1 MKKASMIAVGILSF
15 SLLFLCILS
24 LILLPKKQRTL
35 KETVYETSIVT
46 QTQPIY
52 VYVEPQ
58 TEDTTAESSAT
69 NTEELHWIVKSYK
82 EMIGVFDEKMQLIR
96 IIEVYTKTLPEAD
109 RKLLE
114 EGIVIRSKKEY
125 NALMEDYTA

>member
-1 MKKASMIAVGILSF
+1 MKKNVLRHSPFAFYFVCVLCSLSCIALIILVYRTRSF
-15 SLLFLCILS
+15 LS
-24 LILLPKKQRTL
+24 EIKPIVKTE
-35 KETVYETSIVT
+35 KEY
-46 QTQPIY
+46 IY
-52 VYVEPQ
+52 VTLPPK
-58 TEDTTAESSAT
+58 EDTPVDTIPT
-69 NTEELHWIVKSYK
+69 NKYFVKEYMG
-82 EMIGVFDEKMQLIR
+82 MIGIFDEENTLLR